1 MVDGEQC
8 MSNHTELEKRER
20 SSFVKS
26 ILIIDDN
33 PDITLTFKKGLEA
46 ENNKSENN
54 NIFFEVFAYNDPIL
68 ALSEFKPDYYDLML
82 IDINLPK
89 MSGLDFYVKAL
100 EIDVNPKVC
109 FMSSGLINQEA
120 LREQYPSSLSIGC
133 FIEKPI
139 TIENLIER
147 VKAELEYSPPKLR
160 FDEILKLVE
169 YIPITGTLPSNGRFA
184 RNTTIDSI
192 FYFESLQ
199 HKGSFRDIIRQIN
212 IELAKKIR
220 QQNILQREDQKATFL
235 DIGQRYKQLREI
247 GCSYPIEYLL
257 FDFCLAALDKN
268 FLDAALYLAH
278 SFHILGLSK
287 SFNLL
292 LSVIVNEKLTHDK
305 DVRRLIILLAKAIE
319 PRNAEL
325 YIDTYDITFRKRYEL
340 YREGLRK
347 ERI

>member
-1 MVDGEQC
+1 ML
-8 MSNHTELEKRER
+8 NHTELKKRES

-26 ILIIDDN
+26 ILVLDDN
-33 PDITLTFKKGLEA
+33 PDILLTFKEGLEA
-46 ENNKSENN
+46 ENNKESNN
-54 NIFFEVFAYNDPIL
+54 DNVFFEVFTYTDPIL
-68 ALSEFKPDYYDLML
+68 ALSEFKPNFYDLLL
-82 IDINLPK
+82 IDINMPK
-89 MSGLDFYVKAL
+89 MNGFDFCVRAL

-120 LREQYPSSLSIGC
+120 LREQYPSLSVGC
-133 FIEKPI
+133 FIKKPI

-160 FDEILKLVE
+160 FDEILRLVE
-169 YIPITGTLPSNGRFA
+169 YIPITGSLPSNGRFA
-184 RNTTIDSI
+184 KDITMDSM

-199 HKGSFRDIIRQIN
+199 RKGSFRDIVRVIN
-212 IELAKKIR
+212 MELAKIVG
-220 QQNILQREDQKATFL
+220 QQNRLQREEQKATFL
-235 DIGQRYKQLREI
+235 DIEQRYKQLREI

-257 FDFCLAALDKN
+257 FDFCLAVLEED
-268 FLDAALYLAH
+268 FPDAALYLAH

-292 LSVIVNEKLTHDK
+292 LSVIVNEKLAQDR
-305 DVRRLIILLAKAIE
+305 DIRRLIILLARAIE

-325 YIDTYDITFRKRYEL
+325 YIDTYGITFRRRYEL

-347 ERI
+347 EGI